1 MCEGSGTSFEG
12 IEIINW
18 EKWNGM
24 YPVRSSECSSE
35 VKSAI
40 KYQNIDL
47 KLFAFIDDFFY

>member
-24 YPVRSSECSSE
+24 YPVRSSEYSSE

-47 KLFAFIDDFFY
+47 KSHSTDLAS